1 MYRLCLE
8 GREEGGMACR
18 EGEGKRIVLALGWGL
33 FLGKRGNLL
42 IQLWLEGDI
51 RRESDYW
58 LNGTNS

>member
-1 MYRLCLE
+1 
-8 GREEGGMACR
+8 MACR